1 MEGQKRFGF
10 AGIAGIGCL
19 VVIVLLALFIILPG
33 FFSYNKLV
41 NLDEGVNGA
50 WSEVENLYQR
60 RYDLVPNL
68 VETVK
73 GYAKFERETLEA
85 VIQARANATRP
96 NISTS
101 DLVNNP
107 AMQQQFI
114 QAQENLGQAL
124 GRLLVV
130 VERYPDL
137 KANQNFIRLQDE
149 LAGTENRIAVARR
162 RYNETVLDYNRA
174 IRRFPVF
181 IVAGLMGFDK
191 RAYFETSAEAKQA
204 PKVDFNR

>member
-1 MEGQKRFGF
+1 MEGKRRFGV
-10 AGIAGIGCL
+10 AGMVGIGCL
-19 VVIVLLALFIILPG
+19 VVIILLALFIILPG

-41 NLDEGVNGA
+41 NLDEGVNGS
-50 WSEVENLYQR
+50 WSEVENSYQR
-60 RYDLVPNL
+60 RNDLIPNL

-96 NISTS
+96 NI
-101 DLVNNP
+101 DAKELANNP
-107 AMQQQFI
+107 ELQQQFI
-114 QAQENLGQAL
+114 QTQENLGQAL

-162 RYNETVLDYNRA
+162 RFIETVQEYNRA
-174 IRRFPVF
+174 IRRFPVV
-181 IVAGLMGFDK
+181 IVAGLMGFEK
-191 RAYFETSAEAKQA
+191 RAYFETAPEAKQA
-204 PKVDFNR
+204 PKVDFNK

>member
-1 MEGQKRFGF
+1 MEGQRRFGF

-19 VVIVLLALFIILPG
+19 VVIIVAVLFILLPG

-41 NLDEGVNGA
+41 NLDESVNGA

-60 RYDLVPNL
+60 RMDLIPNL

-96 NISTS
+96 NINASE
-101 DLVNNP
+101 LINNP
-107 AMQQQFI
+107 ALQQQYI

-130 VERYPDL
+130 VERYPEL

-149 LAGTENRIAVARR
+149 LAGTENRISVARR
-162 RYNETVLDYNRA
+162 RYNESVLEYNRA

-181 IVAGLMGFDK
+181 IVAGLMGFEK
-191 RAYFETSAEAKQA
+191 RAYFETVPEAKQA
-204 PKVDFNR
+204 PKVDFNN